1 MLLWT
6 HKKKLQA
13 TKNKMSGFSSSE
25 KKKLFSL
32 FENIK
37 GGVGNDGLQK
47 NINSDILLVDGLNTY
62 IRSFMAIPSLNEDGL
77 HTGGIAGFLKSIGYA
92 IKLLSPTRVIIVFDG
107 KGGSQKR
114 RKIYPGYKNG
124 RKTDIRLN
132 RNYEELSSS
141 PIESVNFKKELIR
154 TVNYL
159 DTLPV
164 TVMAIDQIEADDT
177 IAYLA
182 KETFKDSN
190 VTIMS
195 TDKDFLQLASDKIKI
210 WSPVKKKIFGCKEIV
225 DEYGITCNNFVLYR
239 VMEGDVSDNI
249 PGLDGVGLKRVVK
262 AFPFLSDGQQYGLQE
277 IYNYSENNRGKYK
290 IYDTVLDNKLLLERN
305 HSLMQLSDTQVQS
318 FTQLRIEEIIKTPIR
333 KIDKMTFTKLIT
345 EDKMWNNI
353 PNYHIWLNECFGK
366 LNSFIE

>member
-1 MLLWT
+1 
-6 HKKKLQA
+6 
-13 TKNKMSGFSSSE
+13 
-25 KKKLFSL
+25 
-32 FENIK
+32 
-37 GGVGNDGLQK
+37 
-47 NINSDILLVDGLNTY
+47 
-62 IRSFMAIPSLNEDGL
+62 MAIPSLNEDGL

-141 PIESVNFKKELIR
+141 QIESVNFKKELIR

-333 KIDKMTFTKLIT
+333 K
-345 EDKMWNNI
+345 NR
-353 PNYHIWLNECFGK
+353 
-366 LNSFIE
+366 

>member
-1 MLLWT
+1 LWT

-141 PIESVNFKKELIR
+141 QIESVNFKKELIR

-366 LNSFIE
+366 LNSFVE

>member
-1 MLLWT
+1 MLLWIHT
-6 HKKKLQA
+6 KKLQA

-141 PIESVNFKKELIR
+141 QIESVNFKKELIR

>member
-1 MLLWT
+1 
-6 HKKKLQA
+6 
-13 TKNKMSGFSSSE
+13 MSGFSSSE
-25 KKKLFSL
+25 KKRLFSL

-37 GGVGNDGLQK
+37 EDVGNVGLQK
-47 NINSDILLVDGLNTY
+47 NTNSDILLVDGLNTY
-62 IRSFMAIPSLNEDGL
+62 IRSFMAIPSLNDDGL
-77 HTGGIAGFLKSIGYA
+77 HTGGIAGFLKSVGFA

-124 RKTDIRLN
+124 RKTDIKLN

-141 PIESVNFKKELIR
+141 QIESVNFKKELIR

-182 KETFKDSN
+182 RDTFKDSN

-210 WSPVKKKIFGCKEIV
+210 WSPTKKKIFGCKEIV
-225 DEYGITCNNFVLYR
+225 DEYGITCNNFIYYR
-239 VMEGDVSDNI
+239 IMEGDTSDNI

-262 AFPFLSDGQQYGLQE
+262 AFPFLGDEQQSSLQE
-277 IYNYSENNRGKYK
+277 IYNYSENNKSKYK
-290 IYDTVLDNKLLLERN
+290 IYQTVLDNKLTIERN
-305 HSLMQLSDTQVQS
+305 LELMQLKDTQVQS
-318 FTQLRIEEIIKTPIR
+318 FTQLRIEEIINTPIR
-333 KIDKMTFTKLIT
+333 KIDKMSFTKLIT

-366 LNSFIE
+366 LNSFVE

>member
-1 MLLWT
+1 
-6 HKKKLQA
+6 
-13 TKNKMSGFSSSE
+13 MSGFSSSE

-92 IKLLSPTRVIIVFDG
+92 IKLISPTRVIIVFDG

-141 PIESVNFKKELIR
+141 QIESVNFKKELIR

-353 PNYHIWLNECFGK
+353 PNYHIWLNECFGT

>member
-1 MLLWT
+1 M
-6 HKKKLQA
+6 
-13 TKNKMSGFSSSE
+13 NGFSSSE

-37 GGVGNDGLQK
+37 EGVGSDGLK
-47 NINSDILLVDGLNTY
+47 KTTNSDILLVDGLNTY

-114 RKIYPGYKNG
+114 RKIYPAYKNG

-141 PIESVNFKKELIR
+141 EIESVNFKKELIR

-164 TVMAIDQIEADDT
+164 TIMAIDQIEADDT

-182 KETFKDSN
+182 TETFKDSN
-190 VTIMS
+190 ITIMS
-195 TDKDFLQLASDKIKI
+195 TDKDFLQLANDKVKI
-210 WSPVKKKIFGCKEIV
+210 WSPVKKRIFGCKEIL
-225 DEYGITCNNFVLYR
+225 DEYGVTCSNYILYR

-249 PGLDGVGLKRVVK
+249 PGLDGVGLKRVIK
-262 AFPFLSDGQQYGLQE
+262 SFPFLSEERQYDLNE
-277 IYNYSENNRGKYK
+277 IYNYAENNKGKYK
-290 IYDTVLDNKLLLERN
+290 IYQTVLDNKLLLERN
-305 HSLMQLSDTQVQS
+305 YTLMQLKDTQVQS
-318 FTQLRIEEIIKTPIR
+318 FTQLRIEEIIKTPVR
-333 KIDKMTFTKLIT
+333 RIDKMSFTKLIT

-353 PNYHIWLNECFGK
+353 PNYHIWLQECFGK
-366 LNSFIE
+366 LNSFVE

>member
-1 MLLWT
+1 
-6 HKKKLQA
+6 
-13 TKNKMSGFSSSE
+13 MSGFSSSE

-92 IKLLSPTRVIIVFDG
+92 IKLISPTRVIIVFDG

-141 PIESVNFKKELIR
+141 QIESVNFKKELIR

-182 KETFKDSN
+182 KDTFKDSN

>member
-1 MLLWT
+1 M
-6 HKKKLQA
+6 
-13 TKNKMSGFSSSE
+13 
-25 KKKLFSL
+25 
-32 FENIK
+32 
-37 GGVGNDGLQK
+37 
-47 NINSDILLVDGLNTY
+47 NTY

-114 RKIYPGYKNG
+114 RKIYPDYKNG

-141 PIESVNFKKELIR
+141 QIESVNFKKELIR

-164 TVMAIDQIEADDT
+164 TVMAIDYIEADDT
-177 IAYLA
+177 IAYLSMD
-182 KETFKDSN
+182 TFKDSN

-195 TDKDFLQLASDKIKI
+195 TDKDFLQLASDRIKI
-210 WSPVKKKIFGCKEIV
+210 WSPTKKKIFDCTQIL
-225 DEYGITCNNFVLYR
+225 DQYGITCNNFIFYR
-239 VMEGDVSDNI
+239 IMEGDISDNI
-249 PGLDGVGLKRVVK
+249 NGLDGVGLKRVIK
-262 AFPFLSDGQQYGLQE
+262 AFPFLADPKQSSLQE

-290 IYDTVLDNKLLLERN
+290 IYETVLDNKLLLERN
-305 HSLMQLSDTQVQS
+305 FELMQLKVTQIQS
-318 FTQLRIEEIIKTPIR
+318 FTQLRVEEIINTPIR
-333 KIDKMTFTKLIT
+333 KIDKISFSKLIT

-353 PNYHIWLNECFGK
+353 PNYHIWLQECFGK
-366 LNSFIE
+366 LNSFVQ